1 MTPFDS
7 TFLPSAPNVW
17 AGTDKR
23 IVTSDSGYTYLFAK
37 NPPER
42 SGFGS
47 LRFHFALAVIREVDG
62 TIMAIVTS
70 ETEEGQLEADAFLC
84 AFTAHRHLNFGLSS
98 DWLDEQKFLN
108 KAMNI
113 ARPMVKHLGRVHN

>member
-1 MTPFDS
+1 MPPFDS

-23 IVTSDSGYTYLFAK
+23 IVASGGGYTYLFAK

-47 LRFHFALAVIREVDG
+47 L
-62 TIMAIVTS
+62 
-70 ETEEGQLEADAFLC
+70 
-84 AFTAHRHLNFGLSS
+84 
-98 DWLDEQKFLN
+98 
-108 KAMNI
+108 
-113 ARPMVKHLGRVHN
+113 